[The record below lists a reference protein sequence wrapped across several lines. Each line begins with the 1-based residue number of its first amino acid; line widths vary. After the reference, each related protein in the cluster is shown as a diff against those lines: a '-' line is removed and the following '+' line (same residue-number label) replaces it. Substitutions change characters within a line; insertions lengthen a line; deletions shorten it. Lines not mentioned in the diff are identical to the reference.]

1 MANKYPND
9 ESTPANTDD
18 ALEGP
23 QRIREIKQA
32 FNERIGRDHLIGGIT
47 SPDVLATG
55 ADSDDS
61 GYHRR
66 ITIKEETAAQG
77 GPADTRLNASST
89 GINHG
94 TTAKMAEVWME
105 KHSGTSD
112 ETSNHN
118 NLRVIRLNGF

>member
-1 MANKYPND
+1 MANIYVN
-9 ESTPANTDD
+9 EEGTPANTDD

-55 ADSDDS
+55 ADSADS

-66 ITIKEETAAQG
+66 ITMKEE
-77 GPADTRLNASST
+77 
-89 GINHG
+89 I
-94 TTAKMAEVWME
+94 EVW
-105 KHSGTSD
+105 
-112 ETSNHN
+112 
-118 NLRVIRLNGF
+118 RRL